1 MASKHWK
8 RSFAFRLRE
17 EDEMI
22 SRFISSSNKSD
33 SDTIR
38 ELLRFAISEINK
50 KKQERQLDK
59 NYKQIEAKL
68 LELLHLQEQNHR
80 EIIELLQN
88 GMIVDKVDQDNN
100 RSDDTNSSIESSID
114 SVFDMFN
121 MND

>member
-1 MASKHWK
+1 MSSKNWK

-88 GMIVDKVDQDNN
+88 GITINKAEQGNN
-100 RSDDTNSSIESSID
+100 ELEDANSSIESSID
-114 SVFDMFN
+114 SVFDMFD